1 MQFVRP
7 AAVLMLGL
15 LIGDCSGI
23 SIFDGP
29 ERNHI
34 SLANRYDYNVSVA
47 ADGRKLLVS
56 LDTKSALGQR
66 LVWAGSCG
74 TADGP
79 PSSDFDT
86 AASDWLKFEKPECK
100 AANGRRTGFGS
111 FEYNLTCGP
120 LQAGDKS
127 GALDGLQAGVR
138 HRLGK
143 WFVGGSDI
151 G

>member
-1 MQFVRP
+1 MQFVKRFG
-7 AAVLMLGL
+7 VLLLALLLG
-15 LIGDCSGI
+15 GCSGI

-34 SLANRYDYNVSVA
+34 SVANRSDYDVSVA

-66 LVWAGSCG
+66 LVWAGSFG

-79 PSSDFDT
+79 PSSDFDR

-100 AANGRRTGFGS
+100 AANGQRTGFGS
-111 FEYNLTCGP
+111 FEYDLTCGP
-120 LQAGDKS
+120 LQ
-127 GALDGLQAGVR
+127 
-138 HRLGK
+138 
-143 WFVGGSDI
+143 GGR
-151 G
+151 